1 MWIIKTEKH
10 YDHCCQQNKTML
22 LHNNVKIILFNS
34 ILLSN
39 ESENLSRIII
49 HTYMLYLMWIIN
61 TLSCS
66 LVSRKTTITDCVMFT
81 VLLVT
86 VPCSSKII
94 NKAADKLL
102 KLKLDKSRIL
112 FFSLYIKTKQSCWI
126 NLAINRRV
134 SAAASSGFKFTNLQ
148 LLHALRSYIYF
159 DLAKEERRTQ
169 SSSRSIFSI
178 LLCEYTTRL
187 IETTKCQCLAV
198 KFTEYE

>member
-1 MWIIKTEKH
+1 MNFEINSNLKWLQRKKKKN
-10 YDHCCQQNKTML
+10 YDHFWQKKNKTML

-34 ILLSN
+34 ILLPN

-66 LVSRKTTITDCVMFT
+66 LVSRITTITDCVMFT

-112 FFSLYIKTKQSCWI
+112 FFFAVHQNQTK
-126 NLAINRRV
+126 
-134 SAAASSGFKFTNLQ
+134 
-148 LLHALRSYIYF
+148 LL
-159 DLAKEERRTQ
+159 D
-169 SSSRSIFSI
+169 
-178 LLCEYTTRL
+178 
-187 IETTKCQCLAV
+187 
-198 KFTEYE
+198 

>member
-1 MWIIKTEKH
+1 MASKAKKKKN
-10 YDHCCQQNKTML
+10 YDHFWQKKNKTML
-22 LHNNVKIILFNS
+22 LHDNVKIILFNS
-34 ILLSN
+34 ILLPN

-66 LVSRKTTITDCVMFT
+66 LVSRITTITDCVMFT

-112 FFSLYIKTKQSCWI
+112 FFFAVHQNQTK
-126 NLAINRRV
+126 
-134 SAAASSGFKFTNLQ
+134 
-148 LLHALRSYIYF
+148 LL
-159 DLAKEERRTQ
+159 D
-169 SSSRSIFSI
+169 
-178 LLCEYTTRL
+178 
-187 IETTKCQCLAV
+187 
-198 KFTEYE
+198 